1 MWGVS
6 FDDTQ
11 STVSIEER
19 QARRN
24 LRVESRLLLRQ
35 KEALARQQQLMT
47 TSLRGARMATANGG
61 DGPAGGPEIQTR
73 GGLDLEDDDDNDL
86 SGHVD
91 DHTNELED
99 YYSKSEKFISDN
111 DEEYKKQFRR
121 DWRRG
126 GVLWVW
132 YAKGG
137 DGTGAPIRAKV
148 RSKVKDKGASRVK
161 RSKHLELWEL
171 FFNEVDEEG
180 NKVVG
185 YYDCHFWRIFS
196 LKKDCKLYCQEGME

>member
-91 DHTNELED
+91 DHTNELVG
-99 YYSKSEKFISDN
+99 YYSKSDDDMNDYNESKSDDDMN
-111 DEEYKKQFRR
+111 DDDENGVDRGGWVLDEVYEKQFRR

-126 GVLWVW
+126 GVVW
-132 YAKGG
+132 GG
-137 DGTGAPIRAKV
+137 TPRVGTGLV
-148 RSKVKDKGASRVK
+148 RPSER
-161 RSKHLELWEL
+161 R
-171 FFNEVDEEG
+171 
-180 NKVVG
+180 
-185 YYDCHFWRIFS
+185 
-196 LKKDCKLYCQEGME
+196 

>member
-1 MWGVS
+1 MAHHSTTDKAGVEELIQRALVLWYNGKSGKTGKQVKRRVQLSGLRQTPAAREANPKFVWGVS

-73 GGLDLEDDDDNDL
+73 GG
-86 SGHVD
+86 
-91 DHTNELED
+91 
-99 YYSKSEKFISDN
+99 
-111 DEEYKKQFRR
+111 
-121 DWRRG
+121 
-126 GVLWVW
+126 
-132 YAKGG
+132 
-137 DGTGAPIRAKV
+137 
-148 RSKVKDKGASRVK
+148 
-161 RSKHLELWEL
+161 
-171 FFNEVDEEG
+171 
-180 NKVVG
+180 
-185 YYDCHFWRIFS
+185 
-196 LKKDCKLYCQEGME
+196 